1 MYITIVVVVISSI
14 YILYYVLLKKIK
26 KYLSKQ
32 KIYGYKIIKEYE
44 GIRLV
49 SQGFVSLSNYKEFIK
64 HYYKTSNMHY
74 VAFMLEIFCFNVR
87 IVNFLIIEIIVL
99 FVTIA
104 VKIIYIKGGVCMSI
118 LFIVIFL
125 LVLFYLL
132 YYRRNEEYIDL
143 NNGKFLQYLK
153 DHNDDKTLHEIQNK
167 LLSID
172 KADILI
178 EKFYENDDVNY
189 LAFAIQNF
197 VIKGYF
203 YTIILS
209 VISLVFTL
217 LLFILLYNV
226 FQL

>member
-1 MYITIVVVVISSI
+1 MYITIVVVVIFSI
-14 YILYYVLLKKIK
+14 YILYYILLKKIR

-32 KIYGYKIIKEYE
+32 KIYGYEIIKEYE
-44 GIRLV
+44 GIRLA

-64 HYYKTSNMHY
+64 HYYKTGNMHY

-104 VKIIYIKGGVCMSI
+104 VKKIYIKGGVYMSI

-153 DHNDDKTLHEIQNK
+153 DHNDDKTLNEIQNK
-167 LLSID
+167 LLNID

-178 EKFYENDDVNY
+178 ERFYENSDVNY
-189 LAFAIQNF
+189 LAYAIQNF
-197 VIKGYF
+197 VINGYF
-203 YTIILS
+203 YTIILG
-209 VISLVFTL
+209 VISLVFAV

-226 FQL
+226 L